1 MFSARAIKSDALA
14 HPNCS
19 NLYRSTDMKKEKKD
33 LLTSNTGKSQV
44 SRRNFVKG
52 AATLAAAAA
61 TVPLKPFLGGPG
73 SSADASTIPYQ
84 SNTRT
89 NDSFQYRRRVAQDN
103 KIDVGVLPDNGD
115 RARYK
120 DFSALHSKALQH
132 NGLGVPNQSSMQ
144 SLLDALEDESFQA
157 LQNVIVGT
165 PGGGPNSRLNGPA
178 TSFAFDLEGLDSHA
192 YTIPPPAPA
201 VRTAQTATEQVE
213 HYWASLLRDVPF
225 TEYGSSALVAE
236 AVADLNSRSF
246 IQAGGANQ
254 FPLPVTPQNLFR
266 ARVFAGDGN
275 VKGPYVS
282 QFMLQPTFF
291 GAQELTQRYRTFL
304 PNQAFMTDAI
314 SYQAVQNGGAS
325 GNPIDDGTF
334 RFIRNGRDLTAYTR
348 VDVLY
353 QAYFAAFL
361 VLAGLGA
368 RTTAGNPYGRP
379 GGPIPL
385 SNTQKA
391 FGTLGG
397 PDAAG
402 TLAEMATRALKA
414 SWNRKWI
421 VDLRLRP
428 EEYGALVEAK
438 RIGSSPVPKASLELH
453 SDVLTSAVLPK
464 ILANYG
470 THLLPQAYPEGSPTH
485 PCYTGGHATV
495 AGACCTALKFFFDGS
510 QKIRPL
516 LLAAGSDVKQPTPD
530 GLALV
535 NYLGADK
542 DQIDINGELSKV
554 AFNVCFGHGVHAGIH
569 FRSSNYWGVLLGEAV
584 ALSVLK
590 DRAKSYNEPF
600 TVSITKFDGTT
611 ATITN
616 QNEDLEFFSESPC
629 APIS

>member
-1 MFSARAIKSDALA
+1 
-14 HPNCS
+14 
-19 NLYRSTDMKKEKKD
+19 MKKEKKD
-33 LLTSNTGKSQV
+33 PITSKTDKSQV

-61 TVPLKPFLGGPG
+61 TVPLKPLLGDPG
-73 SSADASTIPYQ
+73 STADASTIPYV
-84 SNTRT
+84 SNQRV
-89 NDSFQYRRRVAQDN
+89 NDSFQYRRRVAQEN
-103 KIDVGVLPDNGD
+103 KIDVGLLPDNGD

-120 DFSALHSKALQH
+120 DFSALHTKALQH
-132 NGLGVPNQSSMQ
+132 NALGVPNQSSMQ
-144 SLLDALEDESFQA
+144 SLLNALEDESFTA

-213 HYWASLLRDVPF
+213 HYWGSLLRDVPF
-225 TEYGSSALVAE
+225 TEYGSNPLVAE

-246 IQAGGANQ
+246 IAGGGANQ
-254 FPLPVTPQNLFR
+254 WALPVTPQNLFR
-266 ARVFAGDGN
+266 GRVFANDGN

-291 GAQELTQRYRTFL
+291 GAQELTQRYQTFL
-304 PNQAFMTDAI
+304 PNQSFLTDAV
-314 SYQAVQNGGAS
+314 SYQSVQNGGAS
-325 GNPIDDGTF
+325 GEPVKDGTF

-361 VLAGLGA
+361 VLAGIGA

-428 EEYGALVEAK
+428 EEYGALVEA
-438 RIGSSPVPKASLELH
+438 RRTGSSPAPQASAELH

-464 ILANYG
+464 ILTQFG

-495 AGACCTALKFFFDGS
+495 AGACCTALKFFFDGT

-535 NYLGADK
+535 NYTGADK
-542 DQIDINGELSKV
+542 DDIDINGELSKV
-554 AFNVCFGHGVHAGIH
+554 AFNVAFGHGVHAGIH
-569 FRSSNYWGVLLGEAV
+569 FRSSNHWGVLLGEAV

-600 TVSITKFDGTT
+600 TINITKFDGTT

-616 QNEDLEFFSESPC
+616 QTEDLLFFSDSPC
-629 APIS
+629 SPSF

>member
-1 MFSARAIKSDALA
+1 
-14 HPNCS
+14 
-19 NLYRSTDMKKEKKD
+19 MKKEKKD
-33 LLTSNTGKSQV
+33 PVTPNTGKSPV

-61 TVPLKPFLGGPG
+61 TVPLKPLLGGPG
-73 SSADASTIPYQ
+73 SNVDASTIPYE
-84 SNTRT
+84 SNKRV
-89 NDSFQYRRRVAQDN
+89 NDSFLYRRRVAQDN
-103 KIDVGVLPDNGD
+103 KIDVGLLPDNGD

-132 NGLGVPNQSSMQ
+132 TGLGVPNSSSMQ
-144 SLLDALEDESFQA
+144 SLLNALEDESFEA

-178 TSFAFDLEGLDSHA
+178 TSFAFDLEGRDSHA
-192 YTIPPPAPA
+192 YILPPPAPT
-201 VRTAQTATEQVE
+201 VRSAQTATEQVE

-225 TEYGSSALVAE
+225 TEYGSNPLVAE

-246 IQAGGANQ
+246 LQTGGAGQ
-254 FPLPVTPQNLFR
+254 WALPVTPQNLFR
-266 ARVFAGDGN
+266 SRVATSNDGN
-275 VKGPYVS
+275 LKGPYIS
-282 QFMLQPTFF
+282 QFLLQPTFF
-291 GAQELTQRYRTFL
+291 GAQELTQRYQTFI
-304 PNQAFMTDAI
+304 PNQAFMTDPV
-314 SYQAVQNGGAS
+314 SYQAVQNGGAT
-325 GNPIDDGTF
+325 GEPVKDGTF
-334 RFIRNGRDLTAYTR
+334 RFVRNGRDLTAYTR

-353 QAYFAAFL
+353 QGYFVAFL

-379 GGPIPL
+379 GGPIPV

-421 VDLRLRP
+421 VDLRMRP
-428 EEYGALVEAK
+428 EEYGALVEA
-438 RIGSSPVPKASLELH
+438 RRTGSTPVPKASTELH
-453 SDVLTSAVLPK
+453 ADVLTSAVLPK
-464 ILANYG
+464 ILTSFG

-495 AGACCTALKFFFDGS
+495 AGACCTALKFFFDGT
-510 QKIRPL
+510 QKLRPL
-516 LLAAGSDVKQPTPD
+516 LLAAGSDLKQPTPE

-535 NYLGADK
+535 NYTGADR

-569 FRSSNYWGVLLGEAV
+569 FRSSNYWGVLLGEEV
-584 ALSVLK
+584 ALSILR

-600 TVSITKFDGTT
+600 TINLTKFDGTT

-616 QNEDLEFFSESPC
+616 QNEDTLLFTDSPC
-629 APIS
+629 ATLS

>member
-1 MFSARAIKSDALA
+1 
-14 HPNCS
+14 
-19 NLYRSTDMKKEKKD
+19 MKKEKKD
-33 LLTSNTGKSQV
+33 PITSKTEKSQV

-61 TVPLKPFLGGPG
+61 AVPLEPLLGGPG

-84 SNTRT
+84 SNTRA
-89 NDSFQYRRRVAQDN
+89 NDSFQYRRRVAQEN

-120 DFSALHSKALQH
+120 DFSALYSKALQH

-144 SLLDALEDESFQA
+144 SLLNALEDESFTA

-192 YTIPPPAPA
+192 YTIPPPAPT
-201 VRTAQTATEQVE
+201 VRSAQTATEQVE

-225 TEYGSSALVAE
+225 TEYGSNALVAQ
-236 AVADLNSRSF
+236 AVSDLNSRSF
-246 IQAGGANQ
+246 LQGGGASQ
-254 FPLPVTPQNLFR
+254 WALPVTPQNLFR
-266 ARVFAGDGN
+266 SRVAATNDGN
-275 VKGPYVS
+275 LKGPYIS

-291 GAQELTQRYRTFL
+291 GAQELSQRYQTFL
-304 PNQAFMTDAI
+304 PNQAFMTDVV
-314 SYQAVQNGGAS
+314 SYQNVQNGGAS
-325 GNPIDDGTF
+325 GEPVKDGTF

-353 QAYFAAFL
+353 QAYFTAFL

-379 GGPIPL
+379 GGPIPV

-428 EEYGALVEAK
+428 EEYGALVEAR
-438 RIGSSPVPKASLELH
+438 RIGSSPAPQAAAELH

-464 ILANYG
+464 LLAQFG

-516 LLAAGSDVKQPTPD
+516 LLAAGSDVKQPTTD

-535 NYLGADK
+535 NYTGADR

-600 TVSITKFDGTT
+600 TINITKFDGTT

-616 QNEDLEFFSESPC
+616 QNEDLLFFSESPC
-629 APIS
+629 AEIS

>member
-1 MFSARAIKSDALA
+1 
-14 HPNCS
+14 
-19 NLYRSTDMKKEKKD
+19 MKKEKED
-33 LLTSNTGKSQV
+33 PITPNTGKSQV
-44 SRRNFVKG
+44 SRRKFVKG

-61 TVPLKPFLGGPG
+61 TVPLKPLLGGPG
-73 SSADASTIPYQ
+73 STADASTIPYE
-84 SNTRT
+84 SNKRT
-89 NDSFQYRRRVAQDN
+89 NDSFLYRRRVAQEN

-132 NGLGVPNQSSMQ
+132 SGLGVPNQSSMP
-144 SLLDALEDESFQA
+144 SLLDALEDESFEA
-157 LQNVIVGT
+157 LQGVTVGT

-213 HYWASLLRDVPF
+213 HYWASQLRDVPF
-225 TEYGSSALVAE
+225 TQYGSNALVAQ
-236 AVADLNSRSF
+236 AVSDLNSRSF
-246 IQAGGANQ
+246 LQGGGANQ
-254 FPLPVTPQNLFR
+254 WPLPVTPQNLFR
-266 ARVFAGDGN
+266 ARVFANDGN
-275 VKGPYVS
+275 VKGPYIS

-291 GAQELTQRYRTFL
+291 GAQELSQRYQTFL

-314 SYQAVQNGGAS
+314 SYQNVQNGGAS
-325 GNPIDDGTF
+325 GEPVKDGTF

-353 QAYFAAFL
+353 QAYFVAFL

-402 TLAEMATRALKA
+402 TIAEMATRALKA

-421 VDLRLRP
+421 VDLRMRP

-438 RIGSSPVPKASLELH
+438 RIGSSPVPQASTELH
-453 SDVLTSAVLPK
+453 SDVLTSAVLPI
-464 ILANYG
+464 ILANHG

-495 AGACCTALKFFFDGS
+495 AGACCTAIKFFFDGT

-516 LLAAGSDVKQPTPD
+516 LLAAGSDVKEPTPD

-535 NYLGADK
+535 NYTGADK
-542 DQIDINGELSKV
+542 DQLDINGELSKV
-554 AFNVCFGHGVHAGIH
+554 AFNVAFGHGVHAGIH
-569 FRSSNYWGVLLGEAV
+569 FRSSNHWGVLLGEAV
-584 ALSVLK
+584 ALSVLR
-590 DRAKSYNEPF
+590 DRAHSYNEPF
-600 TVSITKFDGTT
+600 TINITKFDGTT

-616 QNEDLEFFSESPC
+616 QNGIGELLFTEGPC
-629 APIS
+629 APAS